1 MKRQS
6 KSAATSSGANPKSTS
21 SSQFLFFSINTSVG
35 ESTTLIT
42 PHEGTSTATPEVQG
56 TQATELEDDGSVES
70 ILEALKRKERSDI
83 WNHFERDMVDGR
95 IKGKCN
101 YCGKIYYADPRKNGT
116 TSLNNHMDR
125 CPKYPP
131 NIEMMKAKRQ
141 KIFSFKKP
149 TTELC
154 TVECTQEELSML
166 CVEYIILD
174 ELPFSHV
181 EGEGFRRFMGR
192 ALPYWRIPSRKIIAK
207 DVLQLYLGEKEKLM
221 DQLSRYR
228 LSLTTDT
235 WTSIQNI
242 NYMVLTAHFID
253 DNWVLHKRI
262 LIFCVIP
269 SHKGEAIAK
278 LLEDCL
284 LEWGIEKILTVTVD
298 NASSNDVALKE
309 LSRRMGDWGV
319 PNAVLHEGKNLQMRC
334 VAHILNL
341 IVNDGLSVMK
351 IFIGAIRNAVRYV
364 RSSPQR
370 LDFFK
375 ECVERVK
382 LECKGLVI
390 LDVPTRW
397 NSTFLML
404 ERALKFQKAFDR
416 MVEEDACN
424 FCAWLEGAKGE
435 KPKEG
440 PPASVDWQYGEQ
452 FMDFL
457 RPFYEITLKVC
468 CSNSPTVH
476 STFGDILSIYGLL
489 QEQKNPCLSE
499 IASLMQDK
507 FVKYWGSFDKLN
519 HYLFIAIV
527 LDPRH
532 KLEKVVDYFEI
543 LDDGDMNENVEANT
557 KTVKDLLYDLYKVY
571 EEEGRESGVGEVVG
585 SQVSSEGTSSSCKG
599 LTELEKRLKE
609 KEQRRRAMKAGIVNN
624 DVDRYLGDPIEG
636 DGEDFDLLNWWMGCS
651 SYSGVNHSFGI
662 FL

>member
-1 MKRQS
+1 
-6 KSAATSSGANPKSTS
+6 
-21 SSQFLFFSINTSVG
+21 
-35 ESTTLIT
+35 
-42 PHEGTSTATPEVQG
+42 
-56 TQATELEDDGSVES
+56 
-70 ILEALKRKERSDI
+70 
-83 WNHFERDMVDGR
+83 
-95 IKGKCN
+95 
-101 YCGKIYYADPRKNGT
+101 
-116 TSLNNHMDR
+116 
-125 CPKYPP
+125 
-131 NIEMMKAKRQ
+131 
-141 KIFSFKKP
+141 
-149 TTELC
+149 
-154 TVECTQEELSML
+154 ML

-192 ALPYWRIPSRKIIAK
+192 ALPYWRIPSRKTIAK
-207 DVLQLYLGEKEKLM
+207 DVFKLYLGEKEKLM

-242 NYMVLTAHFID
+242 NYMVLTAYFID

-262 LIFCVIP
+262 LNFCVIP

-278 LLEDCL
+278 LLENCL

-298 NASSNDVALKE
+298 NALSNDVALKE
-309 LSRRMGDWGV
+309 LSRRIGDWGV

-424 FCAWLEGAKGE
+424 FCAWLEGA
-435 KPKEG
+435 
-440 PPASVDWQYGEQ
+440 
-452 FMDFL
+452 
-457 RPFYEITLKVC
+457 
-468 CSNSPTVH
+468 
-476 STFGDILSIYGLL
+476 
-489 QEQKNPCLSE
+489 
-499 IASLMQDK
+499 
-507 FVKYWGSFDKLN
+507 
-519 HYLFIAIV
+519 
-527 LDPRH
+527 
-532 KLEKVVDYFEI
+532 
-543 LDDGDMNENVEANT
+543 
-557 KTVKDLLYDLYKVY
+557 
-571 EEEGRESGVGEVVG
+571 
-585 SQVSSEGTSSSCKG
+585 
-599 LTELEKRLKE
+599 
-609 KEQRRRAMKAGIVNN
+609 
-624 DVDRYLGDPIEG
+624 
-636 DGEDFDLLNWWMGCS
+636 
-651 SYSGVNHSFGI
+651 
-662 FL
+662 